1 MSSATSIQGT
11 KLKATRRSTASK
23 REARNFWI
31 YVSPWIVGFSTF
43 VLGPMIYSLYL
54 SFTDSPLGSLGD
66 FVGVANYVEL
76 FGDDLFYLA
85 VSNTAYF
92 AIVSVPLQLVL
103 AFFLASLLNKRIPA
117 VGVFRTIF
125 YLPSVIAGISTVLLW
140 SWIFN
145 SNYGLVNYILSLFG
159 INGPNWLSDERY
171 AIPAIIIMSLHG
183 VGGAMLIFLAALQDV
198 PPELYESAQLD
209 GAGPMQQL
217 FRITLPMVSP
227 TIFFNLILGIIGALQ
242 VFTQPYIFSQLNQ
255 NLGRNRGMYV
265 YVQYLFD
272 AGFRYYRAGYGSAIA
287 WILFAFTLV
296 ISLVIMRTSKS
307 WVYYSDD
314 GKD

>member
-1 MSSATSIQGT
+1 MSSVATIQT
-11 KLKATRRSTASK
+11 ARSKVARRSTESR

-31 YVSPWIVGFSTF
+31 YVSPWIFGFLTF

-54 SFTDSPLGSLGD
+54 SLTDSPLGSLGD
-66 FVGVANYVEL
+66 FVGVANYVEV
-76 FGDDLFYLA
+76 FGDDLFHIA
-85 VSNTAYF
+85 VRNTAYY
-92 AIVSVPLQLVL
+92 AVVSVPLQLVL
-103 AFFLASLLNKRIPA
+103 AFFLATLLNKRIPA
-117 VGVFRTIF
+117 IGVFRTIF

-145 SNYGLVNYILSLFG
+145 ANYGLVNYLLSLVG
-159 INGPNWLSDERY
+159 IDGPNWLSDERY

-198 PPELYESAQLD
+198 PSELYESAQLD
-209 GAGPMQQL
+209 GAGRAQQL

-242 VFTQPYIFSQLNQ
+242 VFTQPYIFGQLNQ

-296 ISLVIMRTSKS
+296 ISLIIMRTSNS
-307 WVYYSDD
+307 WVYYSDGGRD
-314 GKD
+314 